1 MTDSRPYDSNSMMHE
16 RRQPKRQLQPSGRDR
31 EAVNLVV
38 VGAGFGGLTCAL
50 AAVDL
55 GLRVVVLE
63 RSQYIGGAAAFSGGQ
78 VWVPDNDLSR
88 RSGLDDSVKAGLE
101 YVFATAVEH
110 PELLD
115 KDLAEEWLTNAR
127 VTASFLEAAG
137 AVRWSLIPEYPDYY
151 YPDTP
156 GSLARGRYLT
166 SAPTL
171 LAELGDAASR
181 VRRSPHFP
189 SGLTYGELLAGEATP
204 QLIETRRAAG
214 AVTFGEGLMAP
225 LYRALVERG
234 LEVRFG
240 HRAVAPICEGDGVTG
255 VLSESPH
262 GTHNHYGA
270 VVLACST
277 YEWSPELVER
287 FYGVDGKTFGSLA
300 PITLGGDAI
309 KIVEQAGGAVRAFP
323 RHLAPMLPAYR
334 SGPTTEDDQGLRSCL
349 EHCLPHSII
358 VDESG
363 RRFCDDSFYRS
374 IADAVF
380 AGDSGMKRFFL
391 VWDEQHHARYGLGVT
406 PPGGDYPGALV
417 SSASF
422 LRDLGPLLGIDG
434 AQLEATAEQFNG
446 PARAGEDPLF
456 GRGTNATVRRF
467 RGDPTHL
474 PNPLLGPLEQAPY
487 FGMELQLVGTGIGSA
502 GALTG
507 RAGRVLRDN
516 GATVE
521 GLYAIGPAAAPVHAG
536 SSYNSGY
543 TLSRTMTYGYLAA
556 ADIARGVSADETPL
570 PAVHRPEP
578 Q

>member
-1 MTDSRPYDSNSMMHE
+1 V
-16 RRQPKRQLQPSGRDR
+16 GDR
-31 EAVNLVV
+31 KAVDLVV

-50 AAVDL
+50 TAVDL
-55 GLRVVVLE
+55 GLSVVVLE
-63 RSQYIGGAAAFSGGQ
+63 RSEYIGGAAAFSGGQ
-78 VWVPDNDLSR
+78 VWVPDNDLTR
-88 RSGLDDSVKAGLE
+88 RSGLDDSVEAGLD
-101 YVFATAVEH
+101 YVFATALEH

-115 KDLAEEWLTNAR
+115 KNLAEEWLTNAR
-127 VTASFLEAAG
+127 LAAGFLETAG

-156 GSLARGRYLT
+156 GSLASGRYLT

-189 SGLTYGELLAGEATP
+189 SGLTYGEILGGGATP
-204 QLIETRRAAG
+204 ELIETRRSAG
-214 AVTFGEGLMAP
+214 AVTFGEGLTAQ
-225 LYRALVERG
+225 LYRALLERG

-240 HRAVAPICEGDGVTG
+240 HRAVAPICEGNGITG
-255 VLSESPH
+255 VVSESPQ
-262 GTHNHYGA
+262 GKHNHCGA

-277 YEWSPELVER
+277 YEWSPEHVQR
-287 FYGVDGKTFGSLA
+287 FYGVDGRAFGSLA
-300 PITLGGDAI
+300 PITLEGDAI
-309 KIVEQAGGAVRAFP
+309 DIVERAGGAIRAFP

-334 SGPTTEDDQGLRSCL
+334 SGPTTQDDPGLRSCL

-363 RRFCDDSFYRS
+363 LRFCDDSFYRS
-374 IADAVF
+374 ITAAVF
-380 AGDSGMKRFFL
+380 AGDTGMKRFFL

-406 PPGGDYPGALV
+406 PPGGDYPAALV
-417 SSASF
+417 SSASSLF
-422 LRDLGPLLGIDG
+422 DLGPLLGIDG
-434 AQLEATAEQFNG
+434 TQLEATVEQFNR
-446 PARAGEDPLF
+446 PARAGTDPLF

-467 RGDPTHL
+467 RGDPAHE
-474 PNPLLGPLEQAPY
+474 PNPLLGPLEKAPY

-507 RAGRVLRDN
+507 ASGRVLRDN

-521 GLYAIGPAAAPVHAG
+521 GLYAIGPAAAPLHTG

-556 ADIARGVSADETPL
+556 VDIARSVSTDETRHL
-570 PAVHRPEP
+570 PAHGLVPR
-578 Q
+578 